1 MTDSAVHTPPRA
13 VTLPDIQAAYPYLRD
28 RVIHTPLIESGGVS
42 ERAECAR
49 FGASLH
55 LKMENQQRTGA
66 FKIRGATWKIA
77 CLSPDERGRGV
88 VSASAGN
95 HGQGVAL
102 AARDAGIAATVFVPR
117 TASIV
122 KIAAMEGYGATVR
135 LDGAEFAD
143 TDTAARAYAAETGAT
158 FVPAFDDDAVI
169 TGQGSLGL
177 ELLADAPDVDTVLL
191 PIGGGG
197 LFAGVATALK
207 ETNPR
212 IRIIGVQAEGA
223 DAAARSFA
231 AGRLVPRLEPVDT
244 MADGIAVKSPSPRTW
259 EYIAYYADAVVTVAD
274 TYIAEAILL
283 LLSRTKNLVEPSGAA
298 SLAALLQHP
307 HLAAG
312 KTVCLLCGGN
322 LDLRLLSDLIERG
335 LIRTNRYFHFISAC
349 SDKPGGLA
357 SLLTEVAA
365 GGGNVIEVIHNR
377 LSNTVP
383 YGRAGVDLLVEVRG
397 EKHIA
402 HLTERLEGQ
411 GYPVTRLA

>member
-1 MTDSAVHTPPRA
+1 MSDFPRA
-13 VTLPDIQAAYPYLRD
+13 VFLPDVQAAYPFLRA
-28 RVIHTPLIESGGVS
+28 RVKHTPLIESGGVC
-42 ERAECAR
+42 ERANCDA
-49 FGASLH
+49 FGASLR

-66 FKIRGATWKIA
+66 FKIRGATWKVA
-77 CLSPDERGRGV
+77 SLTDGEKARGV

-95 HGQGVAL
+95 HGQGVAR
-102 AARDAGIAATVFVPR
+102 AARDAGVSATVFVPR
-117 TASIV
+117 TASIA
-122 KIAAMEGYGATVR
+122 KIAAMEGYGAIVR

-143 TDTAARAYAAETGAT
+143 ADAAARLYAAETGAT
-158 FVPAFDDDAVI
+158 FIPAFDDDAVI

-207 ETNPR
+207 ETNPK

-231 AGRLVPRLEPVDT
+231 AGRLVPRIEPVDT
-244 MADGIAVKSPSPRTW
+244 LADGIAVKSPSPRTW
-259 EYIAYYADAVVTVAD
+259 EYIQHYADAVVTVAD
-274 TYIAEAILL
+274 TSIAEAILL

-298 SLAALLQHP
+298 SLAALLSQP
-307 HLAAG
+307 HLAQG

-335 LIRTNRYFHFISAC
+335 LIRTNRYFRFVSAC
-349 SDKPGGLA
+349 GDKPGGLA
-357 SLLTEVAA
+357 SLLTEVAT

-377 LSNTVP
+377 LSATVP
-383 YGRAGVDLLVEVRG
+383 YGRAGVDLLVEVRD

-402 HLTERLEGQ
+402 DLTERLEER
-411 GYPVTRLA
+411 GYPVARLS